1 MCADV
6 ADLVHEVLSEGLVE
20 EELLLVVADAELL
33 LLVHGVAVEQ
43 PGTGEA
49 WQVLTI
55 RVTSENETSG
65 GEAEGLVGIVAD
77 HGFLGTLVVAETQR
91 LPGHVRDQCLTK
103 TDASLRIYFII
114 IHVRGIRRVN
124 NVGIFRRY
132 YSLNKDCHEDLIEM
146 NKSGDESIAK
156 EIEESTDKLSSEFE
170 KYEFFLLLDG
180 QYDKNNAIVTIR
192 AGSGGTEAQDW
203 AEMLLR
209 MVMRFCEKQNWKT
222 QILDESRGSETGYKS
237 VTFSATGR
245 FAYGYLKSEHGVH
258 RLVRISPFDAEK
270 MRHTS
275 FASIE
280 VLPEIDDKIEI
291 TIEDKDLRIDTFNS
305 SGAGGQSVNTA
316 YSAVRIVHIPTKI
329 TVSCQNERSQKQ
341 NKETAM
347 KILRSKL
354 HKLEEEKY
362 TGGGRTCR
370 IESRDVGQRNKGERK
385 QMGCVSRGIKGG
397 TRVGERNTTVKV

>member
-1 MCADV
+1 MQENLQKLQTKID
-6 ADLVHEVLSEGLVE
+6 E
-20 EELLLVVADAELL
+20 
-33 LLVHGVAVEQ
+33 
-43 PGTGEA
+43 
-49 WQVLTI
+49 TI
-55 RVTSENETSG
+55 K
-65 GEAEGLVGIVAD
+65 L
-77 HGFLGTLVVAETQR
+77 
-91 LPGHVRDQCLTK
+91 
-103 TDASLRIYFII
+103 LRIDELKVKAEQLSTQMNESGFWDDQKKAQLVSQDYQDIVSEVEKWEEI
-114 IHVRGIRRVN
+114 KR
-124 NVGIFRRY
+124 
-132 YSLNKDCHEDLIEM
+132 KADDLIEL

-354 HKLEEEKY
+354 HKLEEEKKQEQKQEMRGEFKSAEWGNQIRSY
-362 TGGGRTCR
+362 VLHPYHLVKDLRTGFESSEPEKVLEGEL
-370 IESRDVGQRNKGERK
+370 IELSENYLRFLKSK
-385 QMGCVSRGIKGG
+385 
-397 TRVGERNTTVKV
+397 